1 MLVKKPKRSDHPEGL
16 IGDTIFL
23 EEIAN
28 YHKARAEFAI
38 AALEKISNADSSKVS
53 SPIGSLHAAGI
64 VTGWLADKEICD
76 EALTQLKDNE

>member
-28 YHKARAEFAI
+28 YHKARAEFTI
-38 AALEKISNADSSKVS
+38 AAIDNYVKQHPSQYSGAYGRLVHTLE
-53 SPIGSLHAAGI
+53 
-64 VTGWLADKEICD
+64 E
-76 EALTQLKDNE
+76 LKDNE

>member
-1 MLVKKPKRSDHPEGL
+1 MLVKKPERKDDERMAEYLYRDR
-16 IGDTIFL
+16 
-23 EEIAN
+23 N

-64 VTGWLADKEICD
+64 VTGWLADKEVCD
-76 EALTQLKDNE
+76 EALTQLTVNE

>member
-28 YHKARAEFAI
+28 YHKARAEFAEREIKI
-38 AALEKISNADSSKVS
+38 ALCGEMTATPKAVLNNALK
-53 SPIGSLHAAGI
+53 
-64 VTGWLADKEICD
+64 
-76 EALTQLKDNE
+76 QLKDNE